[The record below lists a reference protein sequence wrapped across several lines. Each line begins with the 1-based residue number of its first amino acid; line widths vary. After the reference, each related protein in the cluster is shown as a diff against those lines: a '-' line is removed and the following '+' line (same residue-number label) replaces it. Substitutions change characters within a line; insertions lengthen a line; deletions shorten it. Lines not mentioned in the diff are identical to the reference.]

1 LVYPQ
6 FNNLEEFNV
15 AKAIGAVELPGI
27 YKIGE
32 VPYYVSQEGAKA
44 KLGTANAVI
53 FADNAITATIFKTEQ
68 STAKARALADIA
80 HKAYTKT
87 PQYQYDD

>member
-6 FNNLEEFNV
+6 FKNLEEFNI
-15 AKAIGAVELPGI
+15 AKAIGAVELPSI

-53 FADNAITATIFKTEQ
+53 FANNTITATIFKNRTRY
-68 STAKARALADIA
+68 S
-80 HKAYTKT
+80 
-87 PQYQYDD
+87 

>member
-6 FNNLEEFNV
+6 FNNLEEFNI

-32 VPYYVSQEGAKA
+32 VPYYVSQEG
-44 KLGTANAVI
+44 
-53 FADNAITATIFKTEQ
+53 
-68 STAKARALADIA
+68 S
-80 HKAYTKT
+80 
-87 PQYQYDD
+87 